1 MSTKETTNNKILV
14 IIILIVKKIK
24 SVCIIYKKEW
34 QTLYVDHAALQR
46 DTVVQG
52 LTLNSA
58 LRGEEPLVGD
68 YWFG

>member
-24 SVCIIYKKEW
+24 SVCIIHKKEL
-34 QTLYVDHAALQR
+34 QTLYLDHDTLQR
-46 DTVVQG
+46 DTLAQG
-52 LTLNSA
+52 ITLNSGF
-58 LRGEEPLVGD
+58 RGEEQLVGD